1 MNFVENIGIEGG
13 IFFIRIP
20 IEQSK
25 EMELTFQDL
34 VLWEAHSSMEF

>member
-13 IFFIRIP
+13 SFFIRIP

-34 VLWEAHSSMEF
+34 VLWETPSSMEF